1 MNNDKTIKNKDKT
14 VKNKILLIDD
24 EIDACLTFKN
34 MLEENGF
41 DINAY
46 DKPLDA
52 LHNFKSGIY
61 DLVVLDIKMPKIDG
75 IKLYQ
80 EIRKIDKKD

>member
-1 MNNDKTIKNKDKT
+1 
-14 VKNKILLIDD
+14 
-24 EIDACLTFKN
+24 LTFKN

-52 LHNFKSGIY
+52 LHKWKFNHG
-61 DLVVLDIKMPKIDG
+61 LP
-75 IKLYQ
+75 
-80 EIRKIDKKD
+80 